1 MTLPGVACL
10 YYGQEIG
17 MPAGPIRQDQVRDHL
32 RGLDRS
38 RISRDPLR
46 TPMQWDGSL
55 NSGILK
61 NK

>member
-17 MPAGPIRQDQVRDHL
+17 MPAGPVREDQVRDYL

-38 RISRDPLR
+38 RISRDPIRL
-46 TPMQWDGSL
+46 PMQWDDTL
-55 NSGILK
+55 NSGIFY
-61 NK
+61 